1 MQTARVRQYAAF
13 MTPHLEDDLENARK
27 QKYLCWVQSTGTEL
41 SWRWVW
47 SERDCYKLGEVVN
60 TFHADSIQTQTP
72 HWLCNMSFI
81 FSFCREICGVEWGP
95 SKKYIFW
102 LSEKSLM
109 DGVRHFQCFSI
120 VQWSSVNWTPGANIS
135 QLCSHNLSPDRT
147 HSISQPQPQ
156 PGQSYIG
163 DIQTTYYATN
173 WNLSQNNQDSKYTG
187 REKEN
192 TQRQTERDLFCSKL
206 TQTIKIQNQATVTSQ
221 EIFVKSK
228 EI

>member
-1 MQTARVRQYAAF
+1 MQILFRPRLPTDYV
-13 MTPHLEDDLENARK
+13 TCLL
-27 QKYLCWVQSTGTEL
+27 YLVSAEKFVVL
-41 SWRWVW
+41 SGGHPK
-47 SERDCYKLGEVVN
+47 SK
-60 TFHADSIQTQTP
+60 
-72 HWLCNMSFI
+72 
-81 FSFCREICGVEWGP
+81 
-95 SKKYIFW
+95 SKKCIFC
-102 LSEKSLM
+102 LM
-109 DGVRHFQCFSI
+109 DGVRHFQCVSI
-120 VQWSSVNWTPGANIS
+120 LQWSSVNWTPGANIS
-135 QLCSHNLSPDRT
+135 QLCSRNLSPDRT

-228 EI
+228 ER

>member
-1 MQTARVRQYAAF
+1 MWRSEGWIIFNMISVAFREGFGIQHSLTKASARASRGNQRAYI
-13 MTPHLEDDLENARK
+13 
-27 QKYLCWVQSTGTEL
+27 
-41 SWRWVW
+41 
-47 SERDCYKLGEVVN
+47 ER
-60 TFHADSIQTQTP
+60 T
-72 HWLCNMSFI
+72 
-81 FSFCREICGVEWGP
+81 
-95 SKKYIFW
+95 

-120 VQWSSVNWTPGANIS
+120 LQWSSVNWTPGANIS
-135 QLCSHNLSPDRT
+135 QLCSRNLSPDRT

-228 EI
+228 EM